1 MSRLSEQE
9 GIGLL
14 TNGDPIVL
22 GREADAVRQR
32 LFGDTATFIV
42 DRNINYTNVCRNEC
56 RFCAF
61 FRRQGHKDAYLLSY
75 DEILDKV
82 RETVEAGGTQ
92 VMIQG
97 GCTPIWGLAIM
108 RRCCS

>member
-32 LFGDTATFIV
+32 LFGDTATFTIRMCAGMNAGSV
-42 DRNINYTNVCRNEC
+42 HSSGVRDIRMPIFCRMMRSLIRC
-56 RFCAF
+56 G
-61 FRRQGHKDAYLLSY
+61 RRS
-75 DEILDKV
+75 
-82 RETVEAGGTQ
+82 R
-92 VMIQG
+92 
-97 GCTPIWGLAIM
+97 LAEH
-108 RRCCS
+108 R